1 MNKKLVAVAVAGLF
15 AAPVAALAQSSVTIS
30 GLLKGG
36 VEQLKY
42 SNFGGGNP
50 AGRAGMS
57 SQYGIVDDSSRIIFN
72 VTEDLG
78 GGMQAVGQLD
88 ARWAPDTGALAGTGN
103 SWIGLQNRTSWGR
116 IIFGRQDVHY
126 FNRES
131 ELTNKN
137 SLRADSISL
146 LAFAGAY
153 GAVGSTPNGGTAI
166 ANASRTPNILHYT
179 TPNWSGF
186 TVIAAW
192 SSASGSAGAGANAN
206 AAGAGL
212 ASGNDADLTGTHRG
226 NAWTINPNYAGANWQ
241 VGYSYW
247 KQKTESSA
255 LTALDQRSDRLY
267 GSYTFN
273 LGGGGLK
280 VGLAYDHTKLTAI
293 VGGATTS
300 KRDVW
305 SIPIGYTWGNHNING
320 HYTWAQ
326 KDKAG
331 AANGLDTKASMF
343 AIGYAYDLSKRTSV
357 GVSYAQINNHANAAY
372 SFFTNGSLG
381 LGNAGVMVG
390 EDPKTWGVTMRHQF

>member
-30 GLLKGG
+30 GMLKGG

-42 SNFGGGNP
+42 RNFGGGV
-50 AGRAGMS
+50 ARAGAS
-57 SQYGIVDDSSRIIFN
+57 SSYGVVDDSSRIIFN

-103 SWIGLQNRTSWGR
+103 SWIGIQNRNSWGR
-116 IIFGRQDVHY
+116 IVFGRQDVHY

-131 ELTNKN
+131 DLTNKN

-153 GAVGSTPNGGTAI
+153 GAAGAAVAPVAV
-166 ANASRTPNILHYT
+166 ANATRTPNILHYVS
-179 TPNWSGF
+179 PNWSGF
-186 TVIAAW
+186 TVIGAWTSSGTAAQ
-192 SSASGSAGAGANAN
+192 
-206 AAGAGL
+206 
-212 ASGNDADLTGTHRG
+212 DADIGSTASRG
-226 NAWTINPNYAGANWQ
+226 NGWNINPNYAGSNWQ

-247 KQKTESSA
+247 DSKTDGGAATAPKQRA
-255 LTALDQRSDRLY
+255 HRLY

-273 LGGGGLK
+273 VGGGGLK
-280 VGLAYDHTKLTAI
+280 VGLAYDNSKLTANT
-293 VGGATTS
+293 GGATVS

-305 SIPIGYTWGNHNING
+305 SIPIGYHWGNHNIDG

-326 KDKAG
+326 KDKAT
-331 AANGLDTKASMF
+331 AANGLDTKATMF

-357 GVSYAQINNHANAAY
+357 GVTYAQINNHTNAGY
-372 SFFTNGSLG
+372 NFFTSASLG
-381 LGNAGVMVG
+381 LGNAAVAAG
-390 EDPKTWGVTMRHQF
+390 EDPKMWGLTMRHQF

>member
-36 VEQLKY
+36 VEDLKY
-42 SNFGGGNP
+42 RNFGGGVVG
-50 AGRAGMS
+50 GRNGS
-57 SQYGIVDDSSRIIFN
+57 SSNYGIVDDSSRIIFN
-72 VTEDLG
+72 VVEDLG

-88 ARWAPDTGALAGTGN
+88 ARWAPDTGALGGTGN
-103 SWIGLQNRTSWGR
+103 SHIGLQNRNSWGR

-131 ELTNKN
+131 DLTNKN

-146 LAFAGAY
+146 LAYAGAY

-166 ANASRTPNILHYT
+166 ANATRTPNILHYT
-179 TPNWSGF
+179 SPNWSGF
-186 TVIAAW
+186 TVTAAW
-192 SSASGSAGAGANAN
+192 SSASGAPA
-206 AAGAGL
+206 AAGSPASVGL
-212 ASGNDADLTGTHRG
+212 ASANDADLTGTHRG
-226 NAWTINPNYAGANWQ
+226 NAWTINPNYAASNWQ

-247 KQKTESSA
+247 KQKTESSVA
-255 LTALDQRSDRLY
+255 TANDQRSDRAY

-280 VGLAYDHTKLTAI
+280 VGLVFDYSKLTA
-293 VGGATTS
+293 VGGGATTS

-305 SIPIGYTWGNHNING
+305 SIPIGYHWGNHNIDG

-326 KDKAG
+326 RDKAT
-331 AANGLDTKASMF
+331 AANGLDTKATMF

-357 GVSYAQINNHANAAY
+357 GVTYAQINNHTNAGY

-381 LGNAGVMVG
+381 LGNAGVMAG
-390 EDPKTWGVTMRHQF
+390 EDPRMWGLTMRHQF